1 MQCVSH
7 EMRLLS
13 YSAELG
19 YFIFKTGGLNKQ
31 TTFSSPHLHPIKW
44 LRNRNA
50 DVGRKDSYRWVIV
63 FMSSWA
69 RICCY
74 AAFTHIINL
83 YCLPALYIELYSR
96 AIGGMKKKKNHVI
109 SPQNRISRSFH
120 LLSATCCR
128 LFPCWNVRKKELSLK
143 EKEKKKENWVAS
155 AALWIITAPLITH
168 PRALCARLRLGW
180 RRWLLPLHQCGRT
193 AWSSGLPIDWDWH
206 SGSGWLPPW
215 GQYWHAGSGL
225 DNRVA
230 GLRLSS
236 FD

>member
-1 MQCVSH
+1 
-7 EMRLLS
+7 
-13 YSAELG
+13 
-19 YFIFKTGGLNKQ
+19 
-31 TTFSSPHLHPIKW
+31 
-44 LRNRNA
+44 
-50 DVGRKDSYRWVIV
+50 
-63 FMSSWA
+63 MSSWA
-69 RICCY
+69 QICCY

-96 AIGGMKKKKNHVI
+96 AVGGMKKKKNHVI
-109 SPQNRISRSFH
+109 SPQNRISPSFH
-120 LLSATCCR
+120 LLLATCCR

-143 EKEKKKENWVAS
+143 KKKKDRKEKLGRISSTLNNNAS
-155 AALWIITAPLITH
+155 INYPPLG
-168 PRALCARLRLGW
+168 PVCASPTGW